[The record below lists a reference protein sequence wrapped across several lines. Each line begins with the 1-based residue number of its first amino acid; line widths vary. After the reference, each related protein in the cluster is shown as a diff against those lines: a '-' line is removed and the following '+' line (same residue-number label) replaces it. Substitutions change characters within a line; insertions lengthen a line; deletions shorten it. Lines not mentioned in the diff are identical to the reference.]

1 MVDSSKA
8 VTLVVG
14 LFVAGI
20 MAAFLLPVAIGPMTD
35 GETQTATIEVGNSTE
50 LQPDM
55 TATLDSVDTT
65 ADSATYTINASGSTS
80 TVTVDNG
87 TNTTTTV
94 DGADVTIAVTDVSS
108 GQATAE
114 FTSPT
119 DYGWGSGAGALW
131 GILPVLIVLAVFLY
145 FVGMALGKV

>member
-35 GETQTATIEVGNSTE
+35 GETATATLETGESTE
-50 LQPDM
+50 LQPDL
-55 TATLDSVDTT
+55 TATLDTVDTT
-65 ADSATYTINASGSTS
+65 ADSATFTINASGTTS

-94 DGADVTIAVTDVSS
+94 DGADVTVSVTDVST

-131 GILPVLIVLAVFLY
+131 GILPVLVVLAVFLY
-145 FVGMALGKV
+145 FVGMALNKV

>member
-8 VTLVVG
+8 VTLVVA

-20 MAAFLLPVAIGPMTD
+20 MAAFLLPVALGPMTD
-35 GETQTATIEVGNSTE
+35 GETVTATLDVGNSTT

-55 TATLDSVDTT
+55 TATLDSVDATG
-65 ADSATYTINASGSTS
+65 DDATYTINASGTTATT
-80 TVTVDNG
+80 TVANG
-87 TNTTTTV
+87 TNETVTV
-94 DGADVTIAVTDVSS
+94 DGADVTIAVTDVST

-119 DYGWGSGAGALW
+119 SYGWGSGAGALW
-131 GILPVLIVLAVFLY
+131 AILPVLVVLVIFLY
-145 FVGMALGKV
+145 FVGVATGYL

>member
-1 MVDSSKA
+1 MVDSGKA

-20 MAAFLLPVAIGPMTD
+20 MAAFLLPVAIAPMTD
-35 GETQTATIEVGNSTE
+35 GETATATLDTNESIE
-50 LQPDM
+50 LQPDL
-55 TATLDSVDTT
+55 TATLDSVDDT

-94 DGADVTIAVTDVSS
+94 DGADVTIEVTDVTSTN
-108 GQATAE
+108 ATAE

-119 DYGWGSGAGALW
+119 SYGWGSGASAMW
-131 GILPVLIVLAVFLY
+131 GILPVLVVLAAFLF
-145 FVGMALGKV
+145 FVGLAMRYV